1 MAFIPHSPDDI
12 QQMLAAIG
20 VTSTDALFDEI
31 PENLRAKALAK
42 DFLDSIIVPAAIN
55 EMQAKREFSE
65 LAAKDFVAANYIG
78 AGAYEHHIPA
88 AVWEVIG
95 RGEFM
100 TAYTPYQAE
109 ASQGTLQVIYE
120 FQTMMANLLGMDVSN
135 ASMYDGASALAEA
148 ILMAV
153 RLHRKTNSGKILIP
167 KNVQPSYRRTV
178 TTLVKNQQIE
188 LIEMPFSEK
197 TGTTLIEQLK
207 KYDAEEIT
215 AVVINQPNFFGT
227 IEDVDAITLW
237 AHQRNALVIACVN
250 PLAMTVLKE
259 PGVWGDKGAD
269 IACGS
274 AQPFGVP
281 LASGGPYP
289 GFLSC
294 KQEHVRQ
301 LPGRI
306 VGRTVD
312 LEGKTGFTLTL
323 QAREQHIRRAKATS
337 NICTNQGLLMTAATI
352 HMSLLG
358 PDGLA
363 QVAKVSH
370 LRSKQL
376 AEKLTTVDDVSLI
389 FAKPF
394 FHEIVMKLPV
404 DAKAF
409 LNEMAKHGIQ
419 AGFAL
424 EEDYPELKNCI
435 LICVTETKTEVDL
448 NFYMQTLQEVVVNLK
463 KSNAPQKECEA
474 LV

>member
-12 QQMLAAIG
+12 RQMLAAIG

-31 PENLRAKALAK
+31 PENLRAKAL
-42 DFLDSIIVPAAIN
+42 DSTTVPAAIN

-65 LAAKDFVAANYIG
+65 IAAKDFVAANYIG

-88 AVWEVIG
+88 AVWEVVG

-120 FQTMMANLLGMDVSN
+120 FQTMMASLLGMDVSN

-153 RLHRKTNSGKILIP
+153 RLHRKTNSRKILIP

-178 TTLVKNQQIE
+178 NTLVKNQQIE

-197 TGTTLIEQLK
+197 TGTTLIDQLK

-227 IEDVDAITLW
+227 IEDVDAITQW
-237 AHQRNALVIACVN
+237 AHQKNALVIACVN
-250 PLAMTVLKE
+250 PLAMTILKE

-312 LEGKTGFTLTL
+312 LEGKPGFTLTL

-352 HMSLLG
+352 HMCLLG

-376 AEKLTTVDDVSLI
+376 AEKLITAKLTTVDDVALV

-394 FHEIVMKLPV
+394 FHEIVMQLPV

-424 EEDYPELKNCI
+424 EEDYSELKNCI
-435 LICVTETKTEVDL
+435 LICATETKTEADL
-448 NFYMQTLQEVVVNLK
+448 NFYLQTLQEVVVNLK
-463 KSNAPQKECEA
+463 KSNVPQKECGA